1 MTSSFDHQTIN
12 RRTGGDEN
20 DRRHLIQPRGV
31 CAALSNLLHN
41 LPSFVGSFLVPSLG
55 DEGNCRSIFLLRFF
69 WGSPSGARGSLH
81 LLGALLWRYAL
92 PAFFRRFRPGGS
104 LSLFQS
110 LIVRIGGCIREGE
123 PHFRT

>member
-31 CAALSNLLHN
+31 CAALSHLLHD
-41 LPSFVGSFLVPSLG
+41 LPPFGGSLFAPSFG
-55 DEGNCRSIFLLRFF
+55 DESNSGSIFLFCFL
-69 WGSPSGARGSLH
+69 WGSPSGASGSSH
-81 LLGALLWRYAL
+81 QLGALLWWNAL
-92 PAFFRRFRPGGS
+92 PAFFRRFRLGGS

-123 PHFRT
+123 SHFRI